1 MQTISNKFYFKWFVY
16 WNLTKTKSLR
26 VDQNNISFLIRSI
39 LINILRSLVL
49 WTSEYWNG
57 LKPWILWR
65 MYMYMCSKYFVIF
78 IVLLDANFKWTLHPL
93 HNLCRHVINVYI
105 IFLFVLNN
113 QSYVKIKMTNN
124 YNTFYHFKAKW
135 KCYYRTN
142 SAMTL
147 LMWLHADS
155 RKWKRQHWQIN
166 VFCSV

>member
-39 LINILRSLVL
+39 LINILWSLVL

-57 LKPWILWR
+57 SKPWILWR

-124 YNTFYHFKAKW
+124 YTIHFIISKQNENV
-135 KCYYRTN
+135 TTEQ
-142 SAMTL
+142 TL
-147 LMWLHADS
+147 QWRLWYDCM
-155 RKWKRQHWQIN
+155 QIPGN
-166 VFCSV
+166 GRGNICK